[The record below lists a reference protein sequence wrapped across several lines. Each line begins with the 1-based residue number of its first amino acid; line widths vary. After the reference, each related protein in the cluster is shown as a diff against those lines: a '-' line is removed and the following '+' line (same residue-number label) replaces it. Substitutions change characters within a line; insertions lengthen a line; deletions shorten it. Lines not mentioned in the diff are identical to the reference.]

1 MVGLVGD
8 VAVVSA
14 SPCTP
19 PVPVPVALLT
29 LMSFDGRSLRDVD
42 VGFSGA
48 GRGGDVAMGVSV
60 RLNCCNNDNGT
71 VKEIC
76 IAPFFHIYTRRLVV
90 VVVVGGGGG

>member
-1 MVGLVGD
+1 MLGLVGD

-19 PVPVPVALLT
+19 PVPVALLT
-29 LMSFDGRSLRDVD
+29 LMSFDGRSLWDVD

-60 RLNCCNNDNGT
+60 RLNCCNNDKGII
-71 VKEIC
+71 KEIC
-76 IAPFFHIYTRRLVV
+76 IAPFFHIYTRRLG
-90 VVVVGGGGG
+90 VGGGGGG